1 MSTITREE
9 SNLDNV
15 ASFSVD
21 AGTVANA
28 VVGSLQNHHIAN
40 ELAVT
45 RQLLEL
51 DLHDSARVIH
61 GLAGDEEPTADGS
74 DIFFLNRR
82 DSASASEDSL
92 NPSRDEDAQ
101 FALSTSLE
109 CDSSGTADALAP
121 KRCATDA
128 STTSDVERS
137 DSLGFVSA
145 YYTPVQP
152 QSSGNTLLDD
162 FSEDDMH
169 LYPLRYKAVDYTGEH
184 ELDPSRTCQELGY
197 MAISVGDMVCATDDP
212 PLSAHPGNT
221 CEEHGYVF
229 GVNWT
234 TKVVG
239 WVPFSY
245 LEEDQSRHP
254 CNDLRPVNSRVT
266 FHQVL

>member
-51 DLHDSARVIH
+51 DLHDVRFQM
-61 GLAGDEEPTADGS
+61 L
-74 DIFFLNRR
+74 
-82 DSASASEDSL
+82 EDSL